1 MKTKMKKL
9 SETRVEIAVNL
20 DAAEMQNAHNLAVK
34 NLAKTVKVQGFRPGK
49 APVELAEKNINP
61 TALIDEELNIAIQ
74 LALDPAFKEAKVQA
88 LEMPKI
94 DVKKFV
100 PTEMMEF
107 TLTADVLP
115 EITLG
120 DYKKLKAKK
129 ELKKVE
135 DKDVEDVVKDVLAT
149 HAEKRKV
156 DDRAAK
162 KGDIVLIDFT
172 GKENGVAFD
181 GGSAKKYELEI
192 GSKSF
197 IDGFEEGIIGHKTG
211 DEFVL
216 NLSFPK
222 NYHSADHAG
231 KKVDFEVKLLEILE
245 KIVPEMNDEFAKK
258 IGFKTMDEFRA
269 DVKKNLESRYEY
281 SANEKFK
288 DDLVADL
295 VEKSKVAAPEILIKD
310 QVNLIKADV
319 ERNVGMG
326 LSEYLKLTGETE
338 EAWEKEAKK
347 AAEVRV
353 KASLVLQKVALA
365 EKIDVEEKLVAAKIA
380 ELASVYGKSKEA
392 LASLKDPRVRIDIK
406 NRMVIEKTL
415 DFLVKVNQ
423 K

>member
-115 EITLG
+115 EVTLG

-197 IDGFEEGIIGHKTG
+197 IDGFEEGIIGHKAG

-347 AAEVRV
+347 AAEIRV

-392 LASLKDPRVRIDIK
+392 LTSLKDPRVRIDIK

-415 DFLVKVNQ
+415 DFLVKANQ